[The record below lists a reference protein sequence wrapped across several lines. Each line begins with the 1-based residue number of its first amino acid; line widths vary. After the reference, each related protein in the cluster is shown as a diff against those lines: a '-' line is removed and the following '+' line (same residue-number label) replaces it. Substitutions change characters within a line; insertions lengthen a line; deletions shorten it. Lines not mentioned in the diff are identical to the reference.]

1 VGFDQQ
7 GQLTRSTNGAAM
19 MGIITRMACIE
30 GSTPDAAERHLFDT
44 VVSFVS
50 CASPLRV
57 IKVDMIVLHS

>member
-1 VGFDQQ
+1 
-7 GQLTRSTNGAAM
+7 M
-19 MGIITRMACIE
+19 MGIITRMACVE